1 MLINTILRQKE
12 EIGEKLNKEYVPR
25 TGLDEAKKQLDTP
38 LIKVVTGPRRSGKSI
53 FCLEILK
60 GHDFAYA
67 NFDDEKLTVASH
79 DEIIGAIESIYPQAK
94 YFLFDEI
101 QNLPRWEL
109 FANTMQRRGHV
120 LILTGSNSRLLSGN
134 LATHLT
140 GRFTEFTVL
149 PFSYSEYKKAQN
161 GSLFDYLQTGGF
173 PEVVILGLEAK
184 SYLGT
189 LAKATI
195 FNDVVRRYSLRFS
208 AQVYEMARYLATN
221 FSSDVNLNKL
231 KTSLNF
237 HSYHTVQNYALYLE
251 ESFLF
256 FLLNR
261 FDFKYKQQIRTA
273 KKSYLVD
280 TGLVKALAF
289 ESSPNLGKLLENV
302 VFIELVRRGYKPNLE
317 LFYYKTRNNKEVD
330 FVLKKGLEI
339 SQLIQV
345 CADLTDD
352 KTRQRENSALDEA
365 GKELKCE
372 NKKIITM
379 DNLGDFLNS

>member
-1 MLINTILRQKE
+1 M
-12 EIGEKLNKEYVPR
+12 
-25 TGLDEAKKQLDTP
+25 
-38 LIKVVTGPRRSGKSI
+38 
-53 FCLEILK
+53 
-60 GHDFAYA
+60 
-67 NFDDEKLTVASH
+67 
-79 DEIIGAIESIYPQAK
+79 
-94 YFLFDEI
+94 
-101 QNLPRWEL
+101 
-109 FANTMQRRGHV
+109 
-120 LILTGSNSRLLSGN
+120 
-134 LATHLT
+134 
-140 GRFTEFTVL
+140 
-149 PFSYSEYKKAQN
+149 
-161 GSLFDYLQTGGF
+161 
-173 PEVVILGLEAK
+173 VILGLEAR

-195 FNDVVRRYSLRFS
+195 FNDVVKRYSLRFS

-221 FSSDVNLNKL
+221 FSSDVNFNKL

-237 HSYHTVQNYALYLE
+237 RSYHTVQNYALYLE

-261 FDFKYKQQIRTA
+261 FDYKFKQQIRTP

-289 ESSPNLGKLLENV
+289 ESSPNLGKLLENA

-330 FVLKKGLEI
+330 FVLKKGLEV
-339 SQLIQV
+339 SQMIQV

-365 GKELKCE
+365 GEELKCE

-379 DNLGDFLNS
+379 ENLEEFLTS